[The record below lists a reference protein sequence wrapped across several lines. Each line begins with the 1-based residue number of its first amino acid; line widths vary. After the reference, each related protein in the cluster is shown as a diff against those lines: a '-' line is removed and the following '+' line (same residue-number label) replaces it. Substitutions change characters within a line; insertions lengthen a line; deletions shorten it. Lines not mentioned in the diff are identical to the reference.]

1 MRRGIV
7 FLGLLAFG
15 LAAPPPGGVSVSPS
29 RVELTLAPGEERV
42 VEFTVR
48 GEGEFALKAVGF
60 QMQGDRVVLTGE
72 DCPHIRPQ
80 EAAVKVAGQR
90 VAAVRVRAAERPGTA
105 ACLLQVYPIAE
116 GSGVVLGVGIPVY
129 VTRAG
134 TEQIALSIGVLPDG
148 RVVLENPGNTLLRL
162 KGFVSYV
169 EGGREVQ
176 RLPVEDYAL
185 LPGNTRVLNPPEGIG
200 RGEALVYLEG
210 QGKRWTKRGSYSR

>member
-48 GEGEFALKAVGF
+48 GEGEFALKAMGF

-148 RVVLENPGNTLLRL
+148 RVVLENSGNTLLRL

>member
-1 MRRGIV
+1 M
-7 FLGLLAFG
+7 
-15 LAAPPPGGVSVSPS
+15 
-29 RVELTLAPGEERV
+29 

-60 QMQGDRVVLTGE
+60 QMKGDRVVLTGE
-72 DCPHIRPQ
+72 DCPHIRVQ
-80 EAAVKVAGQR
+80 ESAVRVAGQR
-90 VAAVRVRAAERPGTA
+90 VIAVRIRASEKPGTT

-116 GSGVVLGVGIPVY
+116 GNGVVLGVGIPVY

-162 KGFVSYV
+162 RGFVSYV

-176 RLPVEDYAL
+176 RLSVEDYAL
-185 LPGNTRVLNPPEGIG
+185 FPGNTRVLNPPEGVS

>member
-1 MRRGIV
+1 MRRGIAL
-7 FLGLLAFG
+7 LGLLAFA
-15 LAAPPPGGVSVSPS
+15 LAAPPFGGVSVSPS
-29 RVELTLAPGEERV
+29 RVELTLASGEERV

-60 QMQGDRVVLTGE
+60 RMEGDRVVLTGE

-80 EAAVKVAGQR
+80 EAIVKVVGQR
-90 VAAVRVRAAERPGTA
+90 VTPVRVRAAEGPGTT
-105 ACLLQVYPIAE
+105 ACLLQVYPIVG

-134 TEQIALSIGVLPDG
+134 TEQTALSIGVLPDG

-162 KGFVSYV
+162 RGFVSYV

-185 LPGNTRVLNPPEGIG
+185 LPGNTRVINPPEGIG
-200 RGEALVYLEG
+200 RGEVLVYLEG
-210 QGKRWTKRGSYSR
+210 RGKRWTKRGGYSR

>member
-1 MRRGIV
+1 MRRAIA

-15 LAAPPPGGVSVSPS
+15 LAAPPSGGVSVSPS
-29 RVELTLAPGEERV
+29 RVELTLVPGEERM

-60 QMQGDRVVLTGE
+60 QMKGDRVVLTGE
-72 DCPHIRPQ
+72 DCPHIRVQ
-80 EAAVKVAGQR
+80 ESAVRVAGQR
-90 VAAVRVRAAERPGTA
+90 VIAVRIRASEKPGTT

-116 GSGVVLGVGIPVY
+116 GNGVVLGVGIPVY

-162 KGFVSYV
+162 RGFVSYV

-176 RLPVEDYAL
+176 RLSVEDYAL
-185 LPGNTRVLNPPEGIG
+185 FPGNTRVLNPPEGVS